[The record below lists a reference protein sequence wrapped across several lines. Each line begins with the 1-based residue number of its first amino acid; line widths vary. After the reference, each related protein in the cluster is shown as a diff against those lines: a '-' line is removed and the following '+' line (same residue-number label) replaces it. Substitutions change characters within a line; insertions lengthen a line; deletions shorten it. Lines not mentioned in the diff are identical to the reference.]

1 MARQRKASLADELA
15 ALQAMDVAALREK
28 WQELYGV
35 PAPRHSRQD
44 FLMRA
49 CAYRIQEQAV
59 GGLRPATRR
68 RLKELTAEF
77 RAGATPKLKAAPRT
91 SVGTRLVREWNG
103 VTHMVEVGES
113 GYLWRG
119 QTWRSLSV
127 IAREITGA
135 RWSGP
140 RFFGLKA
147 S

>member
-1 MARQRKASLADELA
+1 MSRRHKQSLSDELET
-15 ALQAMDVAALREK
+15 LQTMDVAALREK
-28 WQELYGV
+28 WQDLYGV
-35 PAPRHSRQD
+35 PAPRHSRHD

-49 CAYRIQEQAV
+49 CAYRLQERAL

-68 RLKELTAEF
+68 RLKELAASF
-77 RAGATPKLKAAPRT
+77 RAGVTPKLKVSLRT

-103 VTHMVEVGES
+103 TTHMVEAVEG
-113 GYLWRG
+113 GYLWRDR
-119 QTWRSLSV
+119 TWRSLSA

-140 RFFGLKA
+140 RFFGLKP